1 MIFLFLKNGSRMMK
15 TNLPCENLFDIYDSV
30 GVPYNARLND
40 NRVSGIVFDA
50 DDELFT
56 KYDLGLRILA
66 SDYISD
72 VNTFLQRIKNARN
85 GFALTNPKFETYL
98 KQVLEETS
106 ICGANALSSEVF
118 RRIDRNFDI

>member
-1 MIFLFLKNGSRMMK
+1 MIFLFLKNGSRMIK
-15 TNLPCENLFDIYDSV
+15 INLPCENLFDIYD
-30 GVPYNARLND
+30 GIGFPYNAQLND

-50 DDELFT
+50 EEELFT

-85 GFALTNPKFETYL
+85 GFALTNPKFEMYL
-98 KQVLEETS
+98 KRVLEETS
-106 ICGANALSSEVF
+106 ICGVNALSSEVF